1 MGCRPTFYATMKQ
14 IGRSELC
21 KSDSLAELTSTVR
34 ALRPLG
40 RHPAGDKAFGDVAAR
55 QIKMPEPAAQFA
67 GRIEARDW
75 LAARTHDLLFGTIA
89 AIQCTQTWRSNSAF
103 GLTGTP
109 RGFPA
114 VCC

>member
-1 MGCRPTFYATMKQ
+1 MKQ

-75 LAARTHDLLFGTIA
+75 LAAGTHDLLFGTIA
-89 AIQCTQTWRSNSAF
+89 AIQCTQTWRLQLGVWPDRYASRVSSSV
-103 GLTGTP
+103 LLIS
-109 RGFPA
+109 
-114 VCC
+114 